1 MPQLSEFEKKSY
13 YELLGVEPTA
23 TLAEIKEAY
32 REIARVYHPDSNFF
46 DDLVDTSLSDSDN
59 QIFRMVTAAY
69 NTLIKESDRKAY
81 DAKLNGGPFS
91 TTTDGNETNSRT
103 QPRNTDYIKSHPR
116 SQFGK
121 IKEQPD
127 TPGGTPYCRFGQQ
140 AKFQAEA
147 AAEEAAAREH
157 ARKRRINL
165 AIFGAAV
172 ILVAVAIGLS
182 YLVLK

>member
-81 DAKLNGGPFS
+81 DAKLNGGSFS
-91 TTTDGNETNSRT
+91 TSAKDAENNSRT
-103 QPRNTDYIKSHPR
+103 QPRNTDFIKSHAR
-116 SQFGK
+116 SKFGK
-121 IKEQPD
+121 INEEPG

-147 AAEEAAAREH
+147 AAEEAAAMKR
-157 ARKRRINL
+157 ARNRRINL
-165 AIFGAAV
+165 AIFATAV
-172 ILVAVAIGLS
+172 ILVTVVVCLS
-182 YLVLK
+182 YLVF